1 MTSSYRSAIINTR
14 NNVSKCL
21 ASIELEVELDLK
33 YKMELDVYGSILE
46 TEGRDVYLLR
56 MRCRTQEAWVE
67 PSI

>member
-1 MTSSYRSAIINTR
+1 L
-14 NNVSKCL
+14 K
-21 ASIELEVELDLK
+21 LK